1 MKHENRE
8 CLLMSAARNNAS
20 SFPGAKAPE
29 ITPANRAFLPIAVRP
44 FFTITMSLSR
54 KAGGSIP
61 THPLSTAD
69 FIHRLPPAI
78 LRILVSFAP
87 VIKTT
92 HAFLLL
98 ATWSTPYPHHSL
110 LLVVGYALAVI
121 AGYPVLRY
129 APQLLILAYLG
140 YAWIATLRPWARSN
154 ASAVGQIR
162 ETDGA
167 KLNALVAQLDD
178 IADFVSALHRQLLA
192 PVLGL
197 LSWSEDPTRTKRLV
211 IFLLTTYPIYLACY
225 FPWAS
230 LGLPTL
236 QLDVL
241 LPWDSIGS
249 AQSSIH
255 SRALGLLRT
264 GSASAL
270 AKAPPG
276 LEAQLLKLSSHPH
289 LTKAKVVF
297 DGQVQPRLVQVYH
310 LLARASH
317 SFAVRYVPHKLS
329 IQILPPFP
337 LGSLSV
343 RSTVLTVG
351 LIALTW
357 CAPWA
362 ALIRSVLWRS
372 AFVRRVVLGLVRLFS
387 GERGPLSA
395 FGRGHEATYD
405 PSTGES
411 VFMSSLIP
419 DLGALAHGKKDKK
432 NAKEVKHEDVVYE
445 FSVYENQR
453 WWMGLD
459 WTSALLPQERP
470 SWSDE
475 HHNAVS
481 PPSSFSLP
489 PSKVTHTPQDVPGTG
504 DENGTATATKYT
516 KRTVTWKWLDPEW
529 TVVGAGYV
537 GSIGYLP
544 AGAPKVPAAAIAA
557 RSPLLG
563 GSEAGSEVP
572 STPGSNAHTDST
584 DPSGR
589 KALDVDEEG
598 WSYGD
603 NLWDKMSG
611 KSGRGRY
618 TRRRRWVRRAVLEI
632 KVERDVGKAE

>member
-1 MKHENRE
+1 
-8 CLLMSAARNNAS
+8 
-20 SFPGAKAPE
+20 
-29 ITPANRAFLPIAVRP
+29 
-44 FFTITMSLSR
+44 MSLTR
-54 KAGGSIP
+54 KAGGSLP
-61 THPLSTAD
+61 AKSQSSSPLSTAD

-87 VIKTT
+87 LIKTT

-110 LLVVGYALAVI
+110 LLVVGYALAIIV
-121 AGYPVLRY
+121 GYPVLRY

-140 YAWIATLRPWARSN
+140 YAWIATLRPWAGS
-154 ASAVGQIR
+154 SSSSLGPIR
-162 ETDGA
+162 ETNGA
-167 KLNALVAQLDD
+167 KLNALVSQLDD
-178 IADFVSALHRQLLA
+178 IADFVSALHRELLA
-192 PVLGL
+192 PALGL
-197 LSWSEDPTRTKRLV
+197 LSWSENPTRTKRLV
-211 IFLLTTYPIYLACY
+211 IFLLTTYPLYLACY
-225 FPWAS
+225 FPWSS
-230 LGLPTL
+230 LGLPTV
-236 QLDVL
+236 QLDMF
-241 LPWDSIGS
+241 LPWETLGS
-249 AQSSIH
+249 AQSH
-255 SRALGLLRT
+255 AQVRTLDFLRS
-264 GSASAL
+264 GSAKVL
-270 AKAPPG
+270 AKAPAG
-276 LEAQLLKLSSHPH
+276 LEQQVLKLSSHPH
-289 LTKAKVVF
+289 ISKAKVVF
-297 DGQVQPRLVQVYH
+297 DAHVQPRLVQLYH

-317 SFAVRYVPHKLS
+317 SLAVRYVPHKLS
-329 IQILPPFP
+329 FQIMPPFP

-343 RSTVLTVG
+343 RSTVLTLG

-372 AFVRRVVLGLVRLFS
+372 AFVRRVVLGLVRLLS
-387 GERGPLSA
+387 GETGPLAA
-395 FGRGHEATYD
+395 FGRGHESTLD

-411 VFMSSLIP
+411 VYVSSLIP
-419 DLGALAHGKKDKK
+419 DLGAVSSSGKGKKDKD
-432 NAKEVKHEDVVYE
+432 AKAVKHEDVVYE
-445 FSVYENQR
+445 FSVFENQR

-489 PSKVTHTPQDVPGTG
+489 PAKVTLTPQDAVSGQDAAG
-504 DENGTATATKYT
+504 EESAALTATKYT

-529 TVVGAGYV
+529 TVIGAGYV

-544 AGAPKVPAAAIAA
+544 AGTAQAPIGLST

-563 GSEAGSEVP
+563 NGEAGSVP
-572 STPGSNAHTDST
+572 STPTSGAPATDAAGPT
-584 DPSGR
+584 GR
-589 KALDVDEEG
+589 NPLDVDEEG

-632 KVERDVGKAE
+632 KVERDVNKAE